1 VTEKTNMEEF
11 EDTLREIIE
20 KVMEQGQLIV
30 PATKQ
35 HGKTNAVMWVIRF
48 LRNSQ
53 EHEENRI
60 KLTIFDTV
68 LNFRYKFDEM
78 PFVDISK
85 IRHVPLVQD
94 LLIDIPY
101 TSIRLTKDAITQVL
115 MEDFIK
121 KRQLKEKF
129 EGDVPYNNVY
139 MVEEMHNV
147 WGTYGLTGAR
157 GEFALKIFSE
167 CANYGMIIIGITQ
180 RLADVSTKIVERS
193 RYLLVGNLSGDNDT
207 GKLKRVTNKQIS
219 EKVKTLKRG
228 EFIFIDRDNLEYVK
242 LVHFP
247 KFEGEGKPYAH
258 KDGHNGEGYVKK
270 VFLSS

>member
-1 VTEKTNMEEF
+1 MTEKTNMEEF
-11 EDTLREIIE
+11 EGKLREVID
-20 KVMEQGQLIV
+20 KVMTQGQLIV

-35 HGKTNAVMWVIRF
+35 HGKTNAVMWLMRT
-48 LRNSQ
+48 LRNSH

-60 KLTIFDTV
+60 KLMIFDTV
-68 LNFRYKFDEM
+68 LNFRFKFDEM
-78 PFVDISK
+78 PYVDISK
-85 IRHVPLVQD
+85 VRHIPLVQD

-129 EGDVPYNNVY
+129 KGDIPYSNVY

-147 WGTYGLTGAR
+147 WGTFGLTGIR

-228 EFIFIDRDNLEYVK
+228 EFIFIDRDNLEYVE
-242 LVHFP
+242 LIYFP
-247 KFEGEGKPYAH
+247 KFEGKGKPYPH
-258 KDGHNGEGYVKK
+258 IDGQNGEGYVKK